1 MTQMSGT
8 RDGFSIIEV
17 VVAMVLLG
25 IILTMLAGFTFT
37 TTRSAIQT
45 SDAASREAASLE
57 MMNRLTA
64 LPFHMLEAQVGYDTV
79 EINVRNRYQR
89 EVQVTMA
96 PGDRT
101 ATVVIT
107 TTPLQRNVPA
117 TVVRFVRPG
126 PPPSSPLC
134 VSGSC

>member
-1 MTQMSGT
+1 MTQLSGT

-17 VVAMVLLG
+17 VVAMVLLA
-25 IILTMLAGFTFT
+25 IILTTLAGFTFT
-37 TTRSAIQT
+37 TTRSAIQA
-45 SDAASREAASLE
+45 SDAATREAASLE
-57 MMNRLTA
+57 LMNRLTT
-64 LPFHMLEAQVGYDTV
+64 LPFNMLQAQTGYDTV
-79 EINVRNRYQR
+79 EINPQNRYER
-89 EVQVTMA
+89 HVQVSMA

-126 PPPSSPLC
+126 PLPPSPLC